1 LLEYVYLDSDIQP
14 IINQKF
20 VNKKLI
26 KEDYDK
32 LQKVINKEPLLVNQV
47 NTWTLRPNAFT
58 RIPNLY
64 LASDYVKTNTNL
76 ATMEGAN
83 EAAKRAVNNILFD
96 TNSKESFCKIYELDN
111 PFFLKLIQSKDQ
123 KKWNKG
129 LSWGSV

>member
-1 LLEYVYLDSDIQP
+1 MLEYVYLDSDIQP
-14 IINQKF
+14 IINQNM

>member
-1 LLEYVYLDSDIQP
+1 M
-14 IINQKF
+14 